1 MALVHL
7 NFESECLGNNTDVS
21 IILPDKP
28 HGTTPENFYANGKK
42 YPVLWLLHG
51 TFGDYT
57 DWVRKSSI
65 ERYATARDLIVVM
78 PSGLNSNY
86 LNWPGFGTGYRAWD
100 YLFDELMPLVHNW
113 YPASS
118 KREDN
123 YIAGC
128 PWAAGACSSTWQA
141 GRKNLPRRRCFPARP
156 TISTRSSWTPTPP
169 ATKPLSTSA
178 PGT

>member
-65 ERYATARDLIVVM
+65 ERYATA
-78 PSGLNSNY
+78 SGRGSAR
-86 LNWPGFGTGYRAWD
+86 GTG
-100 YLFDELMPLVHNW
+100 
-113 YPASS
+113 
-118 KREDN
+118 
-123 YIAGC
+123 
-128 PWAAGACSSTWQA
+128 
-141 GRKNLPRRRCFPARP
+141 
-156 TISTRSSWTPTPP
+156 
-169 ATKPLSTSA
+169 
-178 PGT
+178 PGTTCLTS